1 MKQNKIFRFHLQMIF
16 SVLWQ
21 RRLYWKTT
29 RSRSVGEL
37 VSAWSVDLSGA
48 RHWRV
53 EPECDPPTCNP
64 DPTACITS
72 LAPARTRITLVIH
85 QIRFYS
91 DFKMSCELCCNIIS
105 THNCAATTQ
114 HSNCHVNCWCSKN
127 VALCAVLS
135 CQLSAVNVARC
146 WQWCWHM
153 HGSVLN
159 MLIPH
164 TLPRPNKDQHPGI

>member
-1 MKQNKIFRFHLQMIF
+1 MRN
-16 SVLWQ
+16 
-21 RRLYWKTT
+21 
-29 RSRSVGEL
+29 GEDL
-37 VSAWSVDLSGA
+37 VSLSQLMCGLRVWIWLSWVSGA

-53 EPECDPPTCNP
+53 EPECDPPTCNL
-64 DPTACITS
+64 DPAHCITS
-72 LAPARTRITLVIH
+72 LALAWTRITLLIH
-85 QIRFYS
+85 QLW
-91 DFKMSCELCCNIIS
+91 DFTLILRCHVSCVVILFPP
-105 THNCAATTQ
+105 TTALPPQ
-114 HSNCHVNCWCSKN
+114 PSNCHVNCWCSKN

-135 CQLSAVNVARC
+135 CQLSAVNVPRC